1 MAVFEMESWFVAEGK
16 EKQHDDAMRGWLI
29 WVRAHRELF
38 REWKSVRY
46 FVKHVAGDDSNR
58 HFLLWEYDSL
68 ADYEAYKKRR
78 ANYEGPY
85 VEYKK
90 YDPYYMD
97 VFNHSRMGLEFWRDK
112 ERELWIEE
120 AAPAPAE
127 FKSALPLAGVREQ
140 VTFLYY
146 PDLTAPREFYGK
158 VLGLESYYD
167 QDWASLYRVAAGA
180 AIGVVKSSDKQ
191 VAADVKRDAAMI
203 SIVTTDVDDWFSR
216 LKQVGGV
223 VVQKGIY
230 DHPSVPIR
238 AFLLRDPGGYSVE
251 FFQWLKPVGA
261 T

>member
-1 MAVFEMESWFVAEGK
+1 
-16 EKQHDDAMRGWLI
+16 
-29 WVRAHRELF
+29 
-38 REWKSVRY
+38 
-46 FVKHVAGDDSNR
+46 
-58 HFLLWEYDSL
+58 
-68 ADYEAYKKRR
+68 
-78 ANYEGPY
+78 
-85 VEYKK
+85 
-90 YDPYYMD
+90 
-97 VFNHSRMGLEFWRDK
+97 
-112 ERELWIEE
+112 
-120 AAPAPAE
+120 
-127 FKSALPLAGVREQ
+127 VREQ